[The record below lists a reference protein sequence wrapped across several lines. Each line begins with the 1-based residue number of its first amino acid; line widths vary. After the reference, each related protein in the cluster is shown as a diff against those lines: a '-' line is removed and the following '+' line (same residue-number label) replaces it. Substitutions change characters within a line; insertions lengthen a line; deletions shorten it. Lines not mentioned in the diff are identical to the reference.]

1 MKKTILALAAVFT
14 TVFLCFSAEDTP
26 EPNRFT
32 APDAPYAYPS
42 MTCKFASR
50 DTCDLFLDF
59 YPAAD
64 SSVRE
69 IDGHAKPAVIFVFG
83 GGFIGGQ
90 RDRSHY
96 RQWIKV
102 LNDEGYPVFSVDY
115 RLGLKGQDTGGLKM
129 ITATR
134 KAIEIGVEDVFAATA
149 YIIENAGVF
158 GVDPDNLVVSGSS
171 AGAII
176 ALQSEYELCNDFTDI
191 TSVQS
196 LPFSPNMN
204 SAMILP
210 TLHPCNHC
218 PSVRI

>member
-14 TVFLCFSAEDTP
+14 TVFLCFSTEDTP

-69 IDGHAKPAVIFVFG
+69 IDGHSKPAVIFVFG

-102 LNDEGYPVFSVDY
+102 LND
-115 RLGLKGQDTGGLKM
+115 
-129 ITATR
+129 
-134 KAIEIGVEDVFAATA
+134 
-149 YIIENAGVF
+149 
-158 GVDPDNLVVSGSS
+158 
-171 AGAII
+171 
-176 ALQSEYELCNDFTDI
+176 
-191 TSVQS
+191 
-196 LPFSPNMN
+196 
-204 SAMILP
+204 
-210 TLHPCNHC
+210 
-218 PSVRI
+218 